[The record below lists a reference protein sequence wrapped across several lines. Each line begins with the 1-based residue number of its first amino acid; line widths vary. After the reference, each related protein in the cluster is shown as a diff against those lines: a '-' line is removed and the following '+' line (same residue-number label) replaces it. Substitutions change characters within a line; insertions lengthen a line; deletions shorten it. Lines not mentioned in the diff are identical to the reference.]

1 MPRPTRIEYKGAF
14 YHVMNRGRARQTIFH
29 DSRYYESFLDTLKE
43 SCERFDAL
51 FHAYCLMGN
60 HYHLLLETPKA
71 NLGRIMRHVNG
82 IYTQRH
88 NRLRNTDG
96 PLFRGRYKAILV
108 DKDAYLLQLSR
119 YIHRNPIDMKRPLV
133 SRLSDYV
140 WSSFP
145 AYINKAKAQSWLCRD
160 LTYQMLGQ
168 KQKYTGYAA
177 YVSESVD
184 EDILRYYN
192 KGNISSV
199 LGSRSFREWVK
210 DETKRSKRVDRD
222 KLRKALQD
230 RPEAKEIIT
239 AVATLFSKEEHQ
251 IRDKP
256 AGRRKSNSARA
267 FAMWGCQCVGAMS
280 LKQIAVEFGLSN
292 IGSAS
297 FSINRIKKE
306 IAGGQWQKQIK
317 SLERI

>member
-1 MPRPTRIEYKGAF
+1 MLSLGEQDSSFANLNMGRGQAYFTTIKSDLCSFLCHVLPELHIKAF
-14 YHVMNRGRARQTIFH
+14 Y
-29 DSRYYESFLDTLKE
+29 
-43 SCERFDAL
+43 
-51 FHAYCLMGN
+51 HAYCLMGN

-145 AYINKAKAQSWLCRD
+145 TYINKAKAQSWLYRD

-192 KGNISSV
+192 KGNILSV
-199 LGSRSFREWVK
+199 LGGRSFREWVK

-256 AGRRKSNSARA
+256 VGRRKANSARA
-267 FAMWGCQCVGAMS
+267 FAMWGCQYVGAMS